1 MSTPYEI
8 AAEAVIDETIVTR
21 SRFICYLKPCAS
33 NVDAKLFIKSLQAL
47 HPQANHYC
55 YAFIAGRPENSQLYG
70 FSDDGEPSGTAGKP
84 MLSMLMGSNIGE
96 LCAVVV
102 RYFGGTKLGPGG
114 LQRAYGGSVKQALAL
129 LPTKLKIPM
138 VRKTLACQYS
148 QVNDVLYYVEQFG
161 GEITQQDYN
170 ENVVL
175 TLALPDEKIE
185 LFQLQLQTM
194 SAGQLT
200 LQPTTKKQ

>member
-1 MSTPYEI
+1 MCI
-8 AAEAVIDETIVTR
+8 RDR
-21 SRFICYLKPCAS
+21 
-33 NVDAKLFIKSLQAL
+33 
-47 HPQANHYC
+47 
-55 YAFIAGRPENSQLYG
+55 
-70 FSDDGEPSGTAGKP
+70 
-84 MLSMLMGSNIGE
+84 
-96 LCAVVV
+96 
-102 RYFGGTKLGPGG
+102 
-114 LQRAYGGSVKQALAL
+114 
-129 LPTKLKIPM
+129 
-138 VRKTLACQYS
+138 
-148 QVNDVLYYVEQFG
+148 YYVEQFG

>member
-1 MSTPYEI
+1 VSSPYQI
-8 AAEAVIDETIVTR
+8 AAQDIIDETIVTR

-33 NVDAKLFIKSLQAL
+33 GADAKAFIKSLQVL
-47 HPQANHYC
+47 HPQADHHC

-70 FSDDGEPSGTAGKP
+70 SSDDGEPSGTAGKP

-96 LCAVVV
+96 ICAVVV

-114 LQRAYGGSVKQALAL
+114 LQRAYGGSVKQALAV

-138 VRKTLACQYS
+138 VRKTLACQYT
-148 QVNDVLYYVEQFG
+148 QVNDVLYFIGQIG
-161 GEITQQDYN
+161 GEIIQQDYN

-175 TLALPDEKIE
+175 TIALPDEKLE
-185 LFQLQLQTM
+185 LFQQQLQSL

-200 LQPTTKKQ
+200 L